1 MNSARDTFGHSRH
14 TSTTAA
20 GNYVEG
26 VTYFGYASRTARAAV
41 ALHARVAM
49 YKVLWKEGENA
60 SDFLAGMDQGVAD
73 GVDVIS
79 ISMGFDDIPLY
90 EDPIAMASF
99 CAMEKGELVS
109 CSAGNDGPRLGS
121 LHIGIPLVL
130 TVAAGSIDCWFV
142 GTLTLGKL
150 TISAWSMFPARAGV
164 ANERLI
170 YNKTISV
177 CNSTQLLPTDPYP
190 SGIIMCDNTWP
201 FRKQIA
207 TIVKSDLLWVSSSL
221 MTLKSEYKFFPFP
234 GVVINS
240 KDA

>member
-60 SDFLAGMDQGVAD
+60 SDFLAGMDQAVAD

-170 YNKTISV
+170 YNKTISIYEEKDNGLGGGEMV
-177 CNSTQLLPTDPYP
+177 TTSGKRGMRRLGVEVPSLQPTAGNQRSKQNSRHPLAGD
-190 SGIIMCDNTWP
+190 
-201 FRKQIA
+201 
-207 TIVKSDLLWVSSSL
+207 
-221 MTLKSEYKFFPFP
+221 FP
-234 GVVINS
+234 
-240 KDA
+240 